1 VNAHPLL
8 HDVLGSASLVHGRAV
23 LDEAIARMGKRI
35 DESLNGETA
44 VFLSVMQGGLIFAG
58 QLALAITT
66 DLSFDY
72 IHATRYRGELTGGE
86 LHWIKKPDV
95 ALAGRIV
102 ILADD
107 ILDEGYTLRAIR
119 NYCLER
125 GAKHV
130 LIAVLCRKDHE
141 RTAPGIHA
149 DFCGV
154 DVPDKYV
161 FGFGMDFHGQGRNL
175 PGIYALEE
183 SA

>member
-1 VNAHPLL
+1 MSAHPLL
-8 HDVLGSASLVHGRAV
+8 HDVLGSATLVHDRAT
-23 LDEAIARMGKRI
+23 LDEAIVRMGKRI
-35 DESLNGETA
+35 DESLKNEPA

-58 QLALAITT
+58 QLALAIKT
-66 DLSFDY
+66 DLLFDY

-86 LHWIKKPDV
+86 LHWIKRPDV
-95 ALAGRIV
+95 ELAGRIV

-130 LIAVLCRKDHE
+130 LIAVMCRKDHD

-183 SA
+183 AT

>member
-1 VNAHPLL
+1 MNAHPLL
-8 HDVLGSASLVHGRAV
+8 HDVLGTATLVHDRET
-23 LDEAIARMGKRI
+23 LDEAVRRMGKRI
-35 DESLNGETA
+35 DDSLRGEPA

-58 QLALAITT
+58 QLALAIKT
-66 DLSFDY
+66 DLLFDY

-95 ALAGRIV
+95 SLQGRNV

-125 GAKHV
+125 GANHV
-130 LIAVLCRKDHE
+130 LIAVMCRKNHD
-141 RTAPGIHA
+141 RTAAGIHA

-154 DVPDKYV
+154 EVPDKYV

-175 PGIYALEE
+175 PGIYALED
-183 SA
+183 

>member
-1 VNAHPLL
+1 MSAHPQL
-8 HDVLGSASLVHGRAV
+8 HDVLGSAQLVHDRKA
-23 LDEAIARMGKRI
+23 LDDAIVRMGKRI
-35 DESLNGETA
+35 DDSLNGEPA
-44 VFLSVMQGGLIFAG
+44 VFLSVMHGGLIFAG
-58 QLALAITT
+58 QLALSIKT
-66 DLSFDY
+66 DLLFDY
-72 IHATRYRGELTGGE
+72 IHATRYRGELTGGD

-95 ALAGRIV
+95 ALTGRIV

-130 LIAVLCRKDHE
+130 LIAVMCRKDHD

-154 DVPDKYV
+154 EVPDKYV

-175 PGIYALEE
+175 PGIYALED
-183 SA
+183 

>member
-8 HDVLGSASLVHGRAV
+8 HDVLGSADLVHNRGV
-23 LDEAIARMGKRI
+23 LDAAITGIGERI
-35 DESLNGETA
+35 DESLKGEPA
-44 VFLSVMQGGLIFAG
+44 VFLSVMHGGLIFAG
-58 QLALAITT
+58 QLALAIKT
-66 DLSFDY
+66 DLLFDY
-72 IHATRYRGELTGGE
+72 IHATRYRCELTGGE
-86 LHWIKKPDV
+86 LHWIKKPD
-95 ALAGRIV
+95 ADLAGRIV

-119 NYCLER
+119 NFCLER

-130 LIAVLCRKDHE
+130 LIAVLCRKNHD

-154 DVPDKYV
+154 DVPDRYV

-175 PGIYALEE
+175 PGIYALED
-183 SA
+183 ST

>member
-1 VNAHPLL
+1 MSAHPLL
-8 HDVLGSASLVHGRAV
+8 RDVLGSARLVHDRKALDDAV
-23 LDEAIARMGKRI
+23 VRMGKRI
-35 DESLNGETA
+35 DESLNGEPA
-44 VFLSVMQGGLIFAG
+44 VFLSVMHGGLIFAG
-58 QLALAITT
+58 QLALAIKT
-66 DLSFDY
+66 DLLFDY

-95 ALAGRIV
+95 ALTGRIV

-130 LIAVLCRKDHE
+130 LIAVMCRKDHD

-175 PGIYALEE
+175 PGIYALED
-183 SA
+183 